1 MNNTDFAATL
11 SGRGVFCQGQFAGPR
26 AGSEGRIDH
35 EGLGAKFHGRV
46 CLAHCPSRPISFEVI
61 GVAPRKTKGVSDAQ

>member
-26 AGSEGRIDH
+26 AGSEGRIHH
-35 EGLGAKFHGRV
+35 EGLRARSFMVGCA
-46 CLAHCPSRPISFEVI
+46 SRTVLLEQFLL
-61 GVAPRKTKGVSDAQ
+61 R